1 MTPTPKPP
9 LGSRGASGWP
19 TEGCLAIKMMLAGM
33 SEPNARA
40 LRQGV
45 ADLCADAGYLKDW
58 TQLEAACKMARP
70 SIVAIEIDERPGQV
84 LAVVK
89 RARAMFPETAFFA
102 VCSTPPAAA
111 LVREATEAGIADL
124 VLLPECPRDIR
135 RAVTNILSRE
145 RPPTIDGEIIAL
157 LGAKG
162 GVGTSVLAAN
172 IAGELAAA
180 NPEKQVIIVDLHV
193 YLGDLATVLDTSA
206 KPTVLWFLHRGA
218 GADARTWAEAPPLHK
233 AGFRVLGLDGDMAVA
248 DPVTA
253 EQVVFLCG
261 RLRDRYH
268 YVVLDCGSEITEVS
282 LAASSVAK
290 QRVIVFTDELAART
304 GAARRRE
311 ALKALDLGPAP
322 CRAILNRAHEWSDS
336 YRERLERSVGM
347 PVVGAVS
354 NAWQDMQAALERGM
368 VLRQSAPRSQA
379 ARDLAK
385 ITEALAGASGEDERQ
400 KRTFFNFFR

>member
-1 MTPTPKPP
+1 
-9 LGSRGASGWP
+9 
-19 TEGCLAIKMMLAGM
+19 MMLAGM

-45 ADLCADAGYLKDW
+45 ADLCTDAGYLRDW
-58 TQLEAACKMARP
+58 TQLEAACRQARP
-70 SIVAIEIDERPGQV
+70 NIVAIEIDERPGQV
-84 LAVVK
+84 LAQVK
-89 RARAMFPETAFFA
+89 RARAMFPETTFLA
-102 VCSTPPAAA
+102 VTSNPPAAA

-135 RAVTNILSRE
+135 RALTNVLSRE
-145 RPPTIDGEIIAL
+145 RPATVEGEIIAV

-162 GVGTSVLAAN
+162 GVGTSVIAAN
-172 IAGELAAA
+172 IAGELAAL
-180 NPEKQVIIVDLHV
+180 NPGKQVIIVDLHV
-193 YLGDLATVLDTSA
+193 YLGDLATVLDTPP
-206 KPTVLWFLHRGA
+206 KPNVLWFLHRGA
-218 GADARTWAEAPPLHK
+218 GADARTWSEAPPMHK

-290 QRVIVFTDELAART
+290 QRLIVFTDELAART
-304 GAARRRE
+304 GASRRRE

-322 CRAILNRAHEWSDS
+322 CRAVLNRAHEWNDA

-347 PVVGAVS
+347 PVLGAVS
-354 NAWQDMQAALERGM
+354 NAWQDMQAALERGLI
-368 VLRQSAPRSQA
+368 LRQSAPRSAA
-379 ARDLAK
+379 ARDLTK
-385 ITEALAGASGEDERQ
+385 ITEALVGAGIEDERQ